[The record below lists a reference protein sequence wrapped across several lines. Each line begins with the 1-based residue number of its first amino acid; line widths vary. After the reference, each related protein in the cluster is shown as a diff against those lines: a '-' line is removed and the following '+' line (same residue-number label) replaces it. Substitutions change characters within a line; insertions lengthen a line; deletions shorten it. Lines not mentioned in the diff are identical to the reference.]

1 MFLFATEDPVQ
12 LVTGIPTPALELT
25 IHLYLA
31 LRLRISGALSP
42 FSCLHGVVLK
52 QRDNFTF
59 YLIYVLCVLYWP
71 TYSLFMVCYLKSPY
85 L

>member
-1 MFLFATEDPVQ
+1 MATSGTTKVRFKAGARMFLFATEDPVQ

-42 FSCLHGVVLK
+42 LPYTLSWRSGYV
-52 QRDNFTF
+52 QR
-59 YLIYVLCVLYWP
+59 
-71 TYSLFMVCYLKSPY
+71 
-85 L
+85 